1 MTTFNV
7 FFFLKKVIFICVK
20 FSFLLGEFFS
30 YQEGSLNLEAPVF
43 MRNPSIELA
52 MQQAVK
58 ENVMIV
64 HFGTG

>member
-1 MTTFNV
+1 
-7 FFFLKKVIFICVK
+7 
-20 FSFLLGEFFS
+20 
-30 YQEGSLNLEAPVF
+30 